1 MALIG
6 SLNSGISALRN
17 FARGLEVIG
26 NNIANVNSTAF
37 KGSRTKYTDS
47 FSQFLTQ
54 PAASPSDGT
63 GSNRAAA
70 QIGLGVQISG
80 IQTSFLQ
87 GGLSTTG
94 QVTDLAISGAGF
106 FQVRNSQNGQ
116 FFATRGGDFR
126 VDDRGYL
133 ATNDGYRL
141 QGLTGGLVNYTAT
154 VGTGGELVM
163 TPTQVAATT
172 VGDMRIDFDSTIA
185 NGRLVNG
192 TGGAFTDAQVEAA
205 VPKMQEFSFLVNGD
219 LNVFLTNGESFVGG
233 RVLLTDFSDPTALVR
248 EGANLFSGFD
258 AAGVVGGV
266 QMTAADNTPGSYG
279 LGAIVGGAL
288 ELSNVD
294 LTEQFAEMITTQ
306 RSFQAGS
313 RIITVSDDVLQ
324 EVVNLKR

>member
-47 FSQFLTQ
+47 FSQFLQQ
-54 PAASPSDGT
+54 PAASPSGSE
-63 GSNRAAA
+63 GSNSPAA
-70 QIGLGVQISG
+70 QIGLGVEIAG

-94 QVTDLAISGAGF
+94 QVTDLAISGGGF
-106 FQVRNSQNGQ
+106 FQVKNTLNDQLY
-116 FFATRGGDFR
+116 ATRAGDFR

-133 ATNDGYRL
+133 TTNDGFRV
-141 QGLTGGLVNYTAT
+141 QGLTGGIVTYDAT
-154 VGTGGELVM
+154 VGAGGELVI
-163 TPTQVAATT
+163 TPTTVDPTA
-172 VGDMRIDFDSTIA
+172 VGDIQMDFDATVA
-185 NGRLVNG
+185 NGRV
-192 TGGAFTDAQVEAA
+192 TDSTAGAYTTDQINAA
-205 VPKMQEFSFLVNGD
+205 IPRAASFSFLNNGD
-219 LNVFLTNGESFVGG
+219 LNVFLANGDSFVGG
-233 RVLLTDFSDPTALVR
+233 RVLLMDFQDPTALVR

-258 AAGVVGGV
+258 AAGIVGGLT
-266 QMTAADNTPGSYG
+266 MTSANNTAGTGTLGS
-279 LGAIVGGAL
+279 IQGGAL